1 MLNLFKTTILNVR
14 FRSQP
19 VFCKD
24 KLNITKGSGLVV
36 SGVPR
41 AAHST
46 LGPPGQSH
54 HTRPCWLGL
63 RVGLAHTSGI
73 CTQLPVPG
81 SSV

>member
-14 FRSQP
+14 FHSQP

-24 KLNITKGSGLVV
+24 KLNITKGSSLVV
-36 SGVPR
+36 SGVSR

-46 LGPPGQSH
+46 LDPPGQSR
-54 HTRPCWLGL
+54 HTLPCWLGL
-63 RVGLAHTSGI
+63 RVGLAHTGGI